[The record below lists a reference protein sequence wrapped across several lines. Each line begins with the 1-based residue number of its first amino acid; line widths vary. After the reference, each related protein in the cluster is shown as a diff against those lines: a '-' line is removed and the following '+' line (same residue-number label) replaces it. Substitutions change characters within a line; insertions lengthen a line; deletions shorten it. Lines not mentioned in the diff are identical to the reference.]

1 MPRVLHE
8 TKHFQATARI
18 RALANALEPGEN
30 LPVASDLMKT
40 LEISHG
46 TAIRALKV
54 LADEGV
60 IVRAMGRQRYHIAER
75 FERISGR
82 ISMVRPDFPSRE
94 LDSMVQ
100 SVYNAGQQRNWKFNQ
115 HCYRNPAEVDFGR
128 IMGESDGM
136 IFLPTAEFIS
146 GSLARALL
154 KPARPVVVLLQ
165 HLRHA
170 QINNVCVNDFRVGE
184 LAAETL
190 FERGHR
196 RILFLK
202 DQPDE
207 STMAERYRG
216 FSSAAK
222 RLGIPYGGELL
233 LETGLHSFE
242 NPEERCYRILNRLF
256 DGGKPDF
263 TAVFAASMTGGMVML
278 RVCREHGIE
287 VPRHMAVL
295 SFGGEANLAPY
306 FYPPL
311 SCIEIELDKLGE
323 YSAQILDDMLS
334 PGETQPYQ
342 IVIEPKFVL
351 RESI

>member
-18 RALANALEPGEN
+18 RALANVLEPGEN
-30 LPVASDLMKT
+30 LPVASDLMKQ

-46 TAIRALKV
+46 TTIRALKV

-60 IVRAMGRQRYHIAER
+60 IVRALGKQRYHIAER

-82 ISMVRPDFPSRE
+82 ISMIRPDFPSRE

-100 SVYNAGQQRNWKFNQ
+100 SVYNAGQARNWKFNQ
-115 HCYRNPAEVDFGR
+115 HCYRNPNEIDFTR

-136 IFLPTAEFIS
+136 IFLPTAEFI
-146 GSLARALL
+146 GDSLTRALL

-165 HLRHA
+165 HLRHS

-184 LAAETL
+184 MAAETL

-216 FSSAAK
+216 FTSAAR
-222 RLGIPYGGELL
+222 RLGIPYGDELL
-233 LETGLHSFE
+233 LATGLHSFE
-242 NPEERCYRILNRLF
+242 NPEDQCYRTLTRLF
-256 DGGKPDF
+256 GGGKPDF
-263 TAVFAASMTGGMVML
+263 TAIFAASMTGGMVTL
-278 RVCREHGIE
+278 RVCREHGFE
-287 VPRHMAVL
+287 VPRQMAVL

-311 SCIEIELDKLGE
+311 TCIEIEPDKFGE
-323 YSAQILDDMLS
+323 YSAQILDDMFS
-334 PGETQPYQ
+334 PGESQPYQ
-342 IVIEPKFVL
+342 IEIEPRLVL